1 MEYLIGLDIGTSA
14 VKGILIDEKG
24 NLEGEASSPYSV
36 SNPKAGWSEQDP
48 EDWWQA
54 TLEVLK
60 ELQSIASNKSGDLAA
75 ISFSGQMHSSVFL
88 DKDNNVIRP
97 AILWSDTRTSAECK
111 EIEDSLGGRGKLVEM
126 TGNKALEGFTAP
138 KVLWLKNNE
147 PENYKKL
154 ESLLLPKDYIRFK
167 LTGKKAMDLS
177 DAAGTLM
184 LDVKNKSWH
193 KELLEKLGIDEKILP
208 LLVESTA
215 VAGKITK
222 KASKLTGIAEGTPV
236 VAGGADN
243 ACGAAGSGM
252 VEEGQVMVSIGSS
265 GVILAPADKYQ
276 AVPEG
281 KLHMFNHSAKG
292 KYYYMGV
299 MLAAGQALSWYMDN
313 VLPEDWDYEKL
324 NAETTKIPAGSE
336 NLIFLPYLNGER
348 TPHADASARA
358 VFFGLSALHD
368 RAHMARAVME
378 GVTFGLRDSLELIK
392 ENGID
397 IKTVRATGG
406 GAKSRVWQQIIA
418 DIFNTPVEILEIEE
432 GPAYGAALIAGVGVN
447 IYSNLEKANQELIK
461 VKKIIEP
468 KTNNAIEYN
477 RIYQIYK
484 ELYRSNKILFKK
496 LIE

>member
-14 VKGILIDEKG
+14 VKGLLIDKKG
-24 NLEGEASSPYSV
+24 KLEGEASSPYSV

-48 EDWWQA
+48 ENWWQA

-60 ELQSIASNKSGDLAA
+60 ELQSIVSNKSGDLAG

-97 AILWSDTRTSAECK
+97 AILWSDTRTSAECQ
-111 EIEDSLGGRGKLVEM
+111 EIEDSVGGRDKLVEM

-147 PENYKKL
+147 PENYGKV
-154 ESLLLPKDYIRFK
+154 ESLLLPKDYIRFR

-184 LDVKNKSWH
+184 LDVKNKCWH
-193 KELLEKLGIDEKILP
+193 KGLLEKLGIDEKLLP
-208 LLVESTA
+208 PLVESTA
-215 VAGKITK
+215 VAGEITK
-222 KASKLTGIAEGTPV
+222 KASKLTGMAEGTPV

-324 NAETTKIPAGSE
+324 NAETAKIPAGSE

-392 ENGID
+392 ENGIN

-418 DIFNTPVEILEIEE
+418 DVFNTPVEILEIEE

-447 IYSNLEKANQELIK
+447 IYSSLKEANQELIK
-461 VKKIIEP
+461 VKKVIEP
-468 KTNNAIEYN
+468 DSERAKKYN
-477 RIYQIYK
+477 ELYHIYK
-484 ELYRSNKILFKK
+484 ELYPTLKENYKSLNV
-496 LIE
+496 